1 MNNYKIK
8 FKNGRTTTI
17 CCSSNEELKSDLIE
31 CTKRFNSEIDT
42 INDMPT
48 EKLSVGGFLVGTFLG
63 GILGNAV
70 AKSGVKKTAK
80 TISKRTKSTISKT
93 RKGVSEFRS
102 ASSKSKKMSAGGLGK
117 PTYIPNEDIENIKTN
132 YGQTISGRKL
142 LDGAY
147 ATGKVKKP
155 TMSRTQFEDESYEY
169 AKGGNVP
176 SITRKVNEVNRLI
189 ALGNENDISV
199 IDSSSTWESPMKYK
213 PIRYSNGTLYI
224 EYEELD
230 LYKNNRT
237 GVKQWITKKDK
248 VLKRNMEY
256 DSPLNNIAKWYRKA
270 LKNYDVEF
278 EDGGNI
284 GSMALAGA
292 MPELAI
298 ANEVSN
304 KLPATTSAVDKRIAE
319 RIYSDKPSFWEDRG
333 LKHYAQ
339 GGSTPDKE
347 DNETDDMSL
356 WSNDELALY
365 LGVSTKSVKE
375 NREDAIEQAEGLR
388 QMSNEGY
395 YAGGGGVKKRNLMS
409 MANLVDWKG
418 EGIKKWYIRSYPTDD
433 LGEELND
440 TNTFADLWNGIHKR
454 ENVYN
459 IMGVGDSV
467 IRERLFEYLSL
478 IYDVDYSYVY
488 DKWLD
493 SADEYAKGGNVLATS
508 PTLDGINKLISE
520 YLYGST
526 ITLVPVD
533 SDKKSFEVHN
543 KKGKTQFLVVLN
555 KNKYQFIPNQQ
566 YAKGGSVGQQIT
578 FKHWSGDTKNGT
590 ITEDLGDGNFQVSSG
605 FGNVL
610 VNQED
615 IISSNTKTPERKKMF
630 GLFEDG
636 GEVWQKPYYYDFW
649 TNEML
654 PFFVKGLK
662 NILSKTKDEYLKG
675 IYLNDI
681 GFTIGHSGN
690 FIFDFKSEYNYDLTM
705 SVIID
710 VYLKVKASYVMHE
723 IKEWEYTFDEIEQV
737 GGFEGDK
744 PVFKAIEKL
753 CLETS
758 IKYAPQIYAL
768 KSKKFS
774 GGGSTSGQKVTLQEQ
789 MCLNGHTITGEYYI
803 QSERKDNNGKKIYVV
818 LDKEDGKTYECE
830 IPSRIIWEAKSKFS
844 GGGSTNSRMDLFED
858 YENIP
863 PVVQNIID
871 KYTEKFGD
879 DLGDMS
885 YEDMA
890 DMHNE
895 IYAVGYTF
903 ESYLDNVPYGLR
915 PIGVNL
921 NELQGFEE
929 EPDDDKE

>member
-1 MNNYKIK
+1 
-8 FKNGRTTTI
+8 
-17 CCSSNEELKSDLIE
+17 
-31 CTKRFNSEIDT
+31 
-42 INDMPT
+42 
-48 EKLSVGGFLVGTFLG
+48 
-63 GILGNAV
+63 
-70 AKSGVKKTAK
+70 
-80 TISKRTKSTISKT
+80 
-93 RKGVSEFRS
+93 
-102 ASSKSKKMSAGGLGK
+102 
-117 PTYIPNEDIENIKTN
+117 
-132 YGQTISGRKL
+132 
-142 LDGAY
+142 
-147 ATGKVKKP
+147 
-155 TMSRTQFEDESYEY
+155 MSRTQFEDESYEY

-213 PIRYSNGTLYI
+213 PIKYSNGTLYI

-256 DSPLNNIAKWYRKA
+256 DSPLNDIAKWYRKA
-270 LKNYDVEF
+270 LKNYDVMF
-278 EDGGNI
+278 EDGGGVGEKVYFWYESTDKYTPKHWKEATIVNLSEKEI
-284 GSMALAGA
+284 KKNWTYIDWTKREIKDYVPIRVGGSNGFMMLIKKTELRKYETGGMSSMALAGA
-292 MPELAI
+292 SPQLAI
-298 ANEVSN
+298 GNEIS
-304 KLPATTSAVDKRIAE
+304 KRLPATTSAVDKRIAE
-319 RIYSDKPSFWEDRG
+319 RIYSDKPSMWEDRG
-333 LKHYAQ
+333 LKHYGN

-440 TNTFADLWNGIHKR
+440 TNTFTDLWNGILKGK
-454 ENVYN
+454 NVYN
-459 IMGVGDSV
+459 IMGVGDSI

-488 DKWLD
+488 NKWLE

-555 KNKYQFIPNQQ
+555 KNKYQFIPSKQ
-566 YAKGGSVGQQIT
+566 YAKGGMVGENIT

-590 ITEDLGDGNFQVSSG
+590 ITEDLGNGDFQVSSG

-636 GEVWQKPYYYDFW
+636 GGVWQKPYYYDFW

-705 SVIID
+705 SIIID
-710 VYLKVKASYVMHE
+710 VHLKVKASYVMHE

-774 GGGSTSGQKVTLQEQ
+774 GGGST
-789 MCLNGHTITGEYYI
+789 
-803 QSERKDNNGKKIYVV
+803 
-818 LDKEDGKTYECE
+818 
-830 IPSRIIWEAKSKFS
+830 
-844 GGGSTNSRMDLFED
+844 NSRMDLFED

-863 PVVQNIID
+863 PEVQNILD
-871 KYTEKFGD
+871 KYAEEFDVDFGGMD
-879 DLGDMS
+879 
-885 YEDMA
+885 YRDMA
-890 DMHNE
+890 NMHDE